1 MNKELNRVVTVII
14 AMAIGIFV
22 SAKQP
27 EVRIARINEGHSA
40 HVSHTRSIRQVP
52 DGSRQFAQK
61 KIRGTEFAGLSA
73 PRMIVEANAPGRRPL
88 YGLVTFAKSWS
99 NYDKAGIY
107 QVPTGSGSEFVPVST
122 SADMAGENAVMAG
135 DMFWLQHIT
144 KNMFGTFQWGAVYD
158 PSTWTCTADNVII
171 TEFDARSLAYDP
183 SSRVVYGCFRQA
195 GGTYAFSIL
204 DIQTNKLTSVADLGQ
219 EGFTS
224 MAFDSEGQ
232 LYATTTSGT
241 FGKVDKVTGIMTA
254 ISMAIPVSTYNT
266 SAAIDPSAKC
276 YYYAQINDAE
286 AALYSIDLATGS
298 SVKLYDMPD
307 GQNILG
313 LWVGEDLAAAGAPA
327 QADNVAVEFGA
338 GALSGTVSF
347 DMPATLYD
355 GTPATGQLG
364 YKVRFNDNQVA
375 AGTAAPGDHVSEPVT
390 VPSVGSYTVEV
401 IVSNEAGDSPA
412 ATIVR
417 WIGYDD
423 LLPIVSPK
431 LTLASGSLHL
441 QWVAPEAAN
450 GGFVDASS
458 ITYTVTRYPDETV
471 VATGGTATQF
481 EEPAPASDELTLI
494 HYTVT
499 VDYNGTHA
507 APVASNAVVNGAIA
521 PPYTQ
526 NFDVESSPQ
535 FFTIVD
541 ANTDGYTWAWSS
553 GSMRARY
560 SSVDMDDWLMLPPMR
575 LKRGEFYEVSFKV
588 WAESTKYPE
597 KIALYAGDAPMSS
610 SMVEELMAPTAV
622 TVDGEHKMTVKRYFA
637 PQNDGIYYFGLHGCS
652 AAGMY
657 YLNVDDIS
665 VAGGIA
671 ATAPVGVENLTAVPA
686 EYGELKVALS
696 CTLPLQ
702 TVAGKPLTSISR
714 LDIFRNGEK
723 LTSLEDNLVPGSRC
737 TYNDTSAPHGEVTY
751 TLVPVLDGKS
761 GESVSVTCYVGIA
774 APQPVENVTLAR
786 GSDTGEVIVSWD
798 PVTRDV
804 NGMQLAKGQVT
815 YDVYRIVDEHSLV
828 VASGTGDT
836 RVVNRVSDASD
847 PEEFTYY
854 VVKAFTAYG
863 ASEDVE
869 SDLIPVGKPSDVP
882 YRESASDAHLSNMW
896 TISMPEGF
904 GAYWE
909 VADDGYVEGL
919 TSADRDNGFFDLVCG
934 YRGYEGTLISG
945 NISLPESTV
954 APGLTFY
961 YYNYDSTNYIEVLIN
976 DGTGFKVVSEATLSA
991 SLREGWI
998 RKVVALDEYRGKT
1011 FQIAFRGVIVNTNL
1025 LALDDIRVGAM
1036 AADDMTVRGINAP
1049 ELVTP
1054 GEEFK
1059 VDVAVE
1065 NAGLSATSAYT
1076 VTLYENNVAVEALPG
1091 MELAPAAQTVVSF
1104 SRVMDVFSGQVLE
1117 YSAKVEAVSDEDET
1131 NNSSETVVTYVK
1143 FPAYPAVSDLRGEV
1157 TDRAT
1162 VELTWSEP
1170 DLASGVPAP
1179 VTDDVEA
1186 YEPFSNGLPDSE
1198 VEFDDMGDWLVIDG
1212 DGGETFVIQGSS
1224 YPNSGR
1230 PMSFM
1235 VLNTDW
1241 AGLTGAY
1248 SGSQMFAC
1256 FGAVDA
1262 DYEAVT
1268 CDDWL
1273 ISPRL
1278 YGGVQTVSF
1287 YARSMNAQYLER
1299 MEMHYTLGGIEKTD
1313 FIKVSTVERVE
1324 SDWTLYEFE
1333 VPEGADRFAIHCTS
1347 HDKFALLID
1356 DITYIPRDPELAD
1369 LHIVGYNVYRDAVK
1383 LNAAPVTSTA
1393 FEDTGVDVTSAH
1405 TYHVT
1410 TVYDKGESK
1419 ISNQY
1424 VLDMS
1429 GISPAMTGGVGI
1441 EAVAGAVVITGA
1453 YGHDVTVAAIDGRLV
1468 FAGRGKSFM
1477 RVPVASGCY
1486 VVKAGSA
1493 VVKIYVH

>member
-1 MNKELNRVVTVII
+1 MNKSLNCIGTV
-14 AMAIGIFV
+14 ALALTMGFFA

-27 EVRIARINEGHSA
+27 AVRIARINDA
-40 HVSHTRSIRQVP
+40 RPTYVSHTRSIRQVP

-61 KIRGTEFAGLSA
+61 KVRGTEFSGLSA
-73 PRMIVEANAPGRRPL
+73 PRMAVSANAPGRRPL
-88 YGLVTFAKSWS
+88 YGLVTFASSWS

-107 QVPTGSGSEFVPVST
+107 QIPAGAGSEFVPIST

-144 KNMFGTFQWGAVYD
+144 QNIFGTFQWGAVYD

-171 TEFDARSLAYDP
+171 TEFDVQSLAYD
-183 SSRVVYGCFRQA
+183 SSSGAVYGSFRQA
-195 GGTYAFSIL
+195 GGAYAFSIL

-241 FGKVDKVTGIMTA
+241 FGKVDKMSGVLTA

-276 YYYAQINDAE
+276 YYYAHISDSE
-286 AALYSIDLATGS
+286 AALYCIDLATGS

-307 GQNILG
+307 GQNIIG
-313 LWVGEDLAAAGAPA
+313 LWVGDDLAAAGAPA
-327 QADNVAVEFGA
+327 QAENVAVEFGA
-338 GALSGTVSF
+338 GALSGAVTF
-347 DMPATLYD
+347 DMPTTLYD
-355 GTPATGQLG
+355 GSPATGQFD
-364 YKVRFNDNQVA
+364 YTVKFNGDQVA
-375 AGTAAPGDHVSEPVT
+375 AGMAAPGDHVSETVN

-417 WIGYDD
+417 WIGSDD
-423 LLPIVSPK
+423 LLPIASPK

-441 QWVAPEAAN
+441 QWDAPEAAN

-458 ITYTVTRYPDETV
+458 ITYTVTRYPDEAV
-471 VATGGTATQF
+471 VATGITATQF
-481 EEPAPASDELTLI
+481 DESAPASDELTLI

-507 APVASNAVVNGAIA
+507 APVASNAVVNGSIV
-521 PPYTQ
+521 PPYSQ
-526 NFDVESSPQ
+526 NFDTESSAQ
-535 FFTIVD
+535 FFTVVD
-541 ANTDGYTWAWSS
+541 ANMDGYTWTWSS

-560 SSVDMDDWLMLPPMR
+560 NSMDMDDWLILPPMK
-575 LKRGEFYEVSFKV
+575 LKRGEFYEVSFSV

-597 KIALYAGDAPMSS
+597 KIALYAGDAPVAS
-610 SMVEELMAPTAV
+610 SMVTELMAPTDV

-637 PQNDGIYYFGLHGCS
+637 PQNDGIYYIGLHGCS
-652 AAGMY
+652 AAGRY

-671 ATAPVGVENLTAVPA
+671 ATAPAGVENFTAVPA
-686 EYGELKVALS
+686 EYGELKATLS
-696 CTLPLQ
+696 YKLPLQ
-702 TVAGKPLTSISR
+702 TVAGEPLTSIDR
-714 LDIFRNGEK
+714 LDIFRNGVK
-723 LTSLEDNLVPGSRC
+723 LTSLEENLVPGSQGI
-737 TYNDTSAPHGEVTY
+737 YNDISAPHGEVTY

-761 GESVSVTCYVGIA
+761 GESVSATCYVGIA
-774 APQPVENVTLAR
+774 APLPVENVTVAR
-786 GSDTGEVIVSWD
+786 GSDTGEVVVTWD

-804 NGMQLAKGQVT
+804 NGMQLTKDQVT

-828 VASGTGDT
+828 VESGISDT
-836 RVVNRVSDASD
+836 RVVNRVLDASA
-847 PEEFTYY
+847 PEEFTFY

-863 ASEDVE
+863 TSEDVE
-869 SDLIPVGKPSDVP
+869 SDLIPVGKPSDIP
-882 YRESASDAHLSNMW
+882 YRESASGSHLSNMW

-909 VADDGYVEGL
+909 VADDGYVEGV

-945 NISLPESTV
+945 NISLPEAT
-954 APGLTFY
+954 ATPGLTFY

-976 DGTGFKVVSEATLSA
+976 DGSGFKVVSEATLSA

-1036 AADDMTVRGINAP
+1036 AADDMAVRGINAP

-1065 NAGLSATSAYT
+1065 NAGLSSASAYT
-1076 VTLYENNVAVEALPG
+1076 VTLYENNVAVATLPG
-1091 MELAPAAQTVVSF
+1091 PELAPTAQTVMSF

-1131 NNSSETVVTYVK
+1131 NNSSEAVVTYVK
-1143 FPAYPAVSDLRGEV
+1143 FPAYPAVSDLRGEA

-1170 DLASGVPAP
+1170 NLASGVPAP

-1186 YEPFSNGLPDSE
+1186 YEPFSNGLPGSE

-1241 AGLTGAY
+1241 AGLSGAY

-1262 DYEAVT
+1262 DYEPVT

-1278 YGGVQTVSF
+1278 YGGVQTISF
-1287 YARSMNAQYLER
+1287 YARSMNAQYLES
-1299 MEMHYTLGGIEKTD
+1299 MEMHYTLGGVEKTD
-1313 FIKVSTVERVE
+1313 FIRVSTVERVE

-1383 LNAAPVTSTA
+1383 LNDVPVTSTT

-1410 TVYDKGESK
+1410 TVYDQGESK
-1419 ISNQY
+1419 ISNPC
-1424 VLDMS
+1424 VIDMS
-1429 GISPAMTGGVGI
+1429 GISPALAGGVDV
-1441 EAVAGAVVITGA
+1441 EAAAGAVVITGA
-1453 YGHDVTVAAIDGRLV
+1453 YGHDVTIAAIDGRLV
-1468 FAGRGKSFM
+1468 FTGRGEPFM

-1486 VVKAGSA
+1486 VVKAGST
-1493 VVKIYVH
+1493 VVKIYVR